1 MNLDV
6 LLLYNA
12 GLDKEIGNVLPL
24 IALKL
29 NDLAKLW
36 ILDNSTI
43 AAKLFLEIFE
53 DLAVAEFLLQSLDS
67 GQTLAAI
74 TLLDAY
80 MNVVL

>member
-6 LLLYNA
+6 FLFHNA
-12 GLDKEIGNVLPL
+12 GLDKEIGDVLPL
-24 IALKL
+24 ITLKL
-29 NDLAKLW
+29 NDLSKLW
-36 ILDNSTI
+36 VLDNSTI
-43 AAKLFLEIFE
+43 AAKLFLKIFE
-53 DLAVAEFLLQSLDS
+53 DLTVAEFLLQTLYC